1 MGCGCRKSNIKGRS
15 TTALSSAQMAS
26 RRGIVIQSAERRAA
40 ATAEVTPRAV
50 ATSDPVSG
58 RSPSGMDQ
66 ERRSVEKK
74 RRDAI
79 RAALNK
85 S

>member
-1 MGCGCRKSNIKGRS
+1 MGCGCRKHNIKGRS
-15 TTALSSAQMAS
+15 VGLTTPAQMAA
-26 RRGIVIQSAERRAA
+26 RRGIVAQSAERRASIA
-40 ATAEVTPRAV
+40 VEITPRAV
-50 ATSDPVSG
+50 ASSDPVST

-66 ERRSVEKK
+66 ERRSIEKK